1 MYTLR
6 PFMRLNTAR
15 GPEIEQF
22 VKALTNQH
30 LSVREI
36 ELLAQGYFRG
46 PASLREAIDTGKL
59 SWSLEQMQ
67 KVPQDSDGCH
77 AHVARHGEGRR
88 IASGRLEDTSS
99 GSDTDV
105 SSGGA
110 SREGIDC
117 VRASRQASR
126 S

>member
-67 KVPQDSDGCH
+67 KVPQDSDGCQDFERILLSDLQSFH
-77 AHVARHGEGRR
+77 TTRLSTKYRWVAN
-88 IASGRLEDTSS
+88 A
-99 GSDTDV
+99 
-105 SSGGA
+105 
-110 SREGIDC
+110 RE
-117 VRASRQASR
+117 
-126 S
+126 